1 MVHALGLTMSLWDFC
16 ILSVAL
22 GLKKEICQWKS
33 SQLGRQLHLVSKVFL
48 MGPALAK
55 ESIFSKEYSAEPCDC
70 YLV

>member
-22 GLKKEICQWKS
+22 GLKEEICQWKS

-48 MGPALAK
+48 MCPALAK
-55 ESIFSKEYSAEPCDC
+55 ESIFSKEYSAEPRDC